1 MHRLP
6 EMLDNGL
13 KSGNCLNG
21 FRVLEHL
28 RKWIL
33 ESGNCYLY
41 IGLKRLEI
49 VWKLLNNGFRVWEN
63 LDY

>member
-49 VWKLLNNGFRVWEN
+49 L
-63 LDY
+63 